1 MFPSFYLKTTRSVVR
16 PATGRQW
23 HSIAS
28 ITTTTTTT
36 TTTASTTSL
45 YNTFHHHHH
54 NNNNR
59 NNTLVAFSPP
69 QQQQQRAF
77 SANSNNSNNN
87 SNSNSNHPT
96 NNNVYN
102 TTPNNNNKNPLLDA
116 FRDPV
121 DRQTRSTEKV
131 GRSWSAKELRRK
143 SYQDLHRLWYILYKE
158 RNMLLTE
165 QQLSR
170 RKQLPFPQ
178 PERLTKVQKSMGA
191 IRQVLGER
199 KREKV
204 AAHNQYNNQRMMMEQ
219 SMQAESLNQTEE
231 VIVVEGPGHK

>member
-1 MFPSFYLKTTRSVVR
+1 MIPSFYLKTTRSVVR
-16 PATGRQW
+16 GFATGRPW
-23 HSIAS
+23 HSIAAP
-28 ITTTTTTT
+28 
-36 TTTASTTSL
+36 TTTARTTSRTASTISL
-45 YNTFHHHHH
+45 YNTFHHNH
-54 NNNNR
+54 NF
-59 NNTLVAFSPP
+59 LVAFSPP

-77 SANSNNSNNN
+77 STNSNNSNNN
-87 SNSNSNHPT
+87 NSSNPHPT
-96 NNNVYN
+96 NNNNNVYN
-102 TTPNNNNKNPLLDA
+102 TTPNNNNNNNNNNKNPLLDA

-143 SYQDLHRLWYILYKE
+143 SYQDLHRLWYVLYKE

-170 RKQLPFPQ
+170 RKQLSFPQ

-191 IRQVLGER
+191 IKQVLGER

-204 AAHNQYNNQRMMMEQ
+204 AAHNQQHQMMMMEQ

-231 VIVVEGPGHK
+231 VVVEGPGTK